1 MEGQQSFSLFDLLVD
16 RAVTGSE
23 KRPQQKK
30 KKPKKKNESWV
41 GLRQQ
46 CLTITCSIVAPHVGY
61 GDMHACGSLVLSRI
75 FFSFP
80 FFFFANLSLR
90 YVFREISSYCFG
102 KVHVKGS
109 KRGLLKL
116 KGEDDIEIEKP
127 LISISRQ
134 RTSNCLCAYPP
145 CELAFAGIC

>member
-1 MEGQQSFSLFDLLVD
+1 M
-16 RAVTGSE
+16 
-23 KRPQQKK
+23 
-30 KKPKKKNESWV
+30 
-41 GLRQQ
+41 RQQ

-134 RTSNCLCAYPP
+134 RTSNCLCAYPLVSWHLLESAEGKANMMALQAKW
-145 CELAFAGIC
+145 CHLTISKNIN